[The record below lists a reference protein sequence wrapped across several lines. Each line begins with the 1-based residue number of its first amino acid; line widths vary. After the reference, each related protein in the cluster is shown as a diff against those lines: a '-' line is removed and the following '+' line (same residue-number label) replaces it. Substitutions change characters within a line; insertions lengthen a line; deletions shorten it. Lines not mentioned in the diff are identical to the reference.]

1 MQTECQII
9 IFHFLL
15 IIYHKSPEI
24 AKRCPIP
31 YLLQIFAPQFIFL
44 LSWSTFIG
52 VDDLHK

>member
-24 AKRCPIP
+24 AKRCLIP